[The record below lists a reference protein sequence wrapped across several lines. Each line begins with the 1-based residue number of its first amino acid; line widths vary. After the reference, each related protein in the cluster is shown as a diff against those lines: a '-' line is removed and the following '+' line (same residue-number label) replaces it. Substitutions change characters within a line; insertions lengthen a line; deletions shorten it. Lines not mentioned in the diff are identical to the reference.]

1 MNWGDLFFDL
11 FYVAAAYNLSYIIKT
26 DTNFEGLLYF
36 CGCFFATFYNFWQ
49 NKLFYDARFQEGD
62 DILHVLIEILQ
73 LCCLALAVLH
83 IRPVKYMSHGSEDV
97 SMFAFSLANLMG
109 VITTLFKIFET
120 GFIWCNG
127 QTEVLRYMAITDAL
141 WTIFPCFTLMLI
153 ATISSGVVYF
163 GSADDSNGSDYRFLA
178 DAAGTSDSYGSDF
191 SSVEAESESL
201 TVNHLPI
208 FLCFILLF
216 TRAPF
221 QLLFYSL
228 RSKDDFKSV
237 TVPMNIGFVIH
248 RFGEWIM
255 LMLGESVLSL
265 LIIDVVEDRDFYITF
280 FTGVISVV
288 LLQFLHFKSQ
298 PHHAKDHAMRKSRPR
313 GLFFGVLMLIYSAA
327 LIVVGVCYKML
338 LTEYS
343 KEEQKEQEYAKNV
356 RLLAGGDDGG
366 DSAYSTEERQ
376 LRIAT
381 LFGGSLALVFAC
393 LDLMSLAHNGVGET
407 MDRCHEEKHGKI
419 RIKGL
424 MMVGVTRLALIAL
437 IASTFKIVTTPEYV
451 ALFGLGAII
460 AQIGIRFIGNIYFPS
475 GSSNHANSH
484 EEEHGPNSTHGDAE
498 AVPSYDLGAVATHD
512 NYYDEENPQLRK

>member
-1 MNWGDLFFDL
+1 M
-11 FYVAAAYNLSYIIKT
+11 
-26 DTNFEGLLYF
+26 
-36 CGCFFATFYNFWQ
+36 
-49 NKLFYDARFQEGD
+49 
-62 DILHVLIEILQ
+62 
-73 LCCLALAVLH
+73 
-83 IRPVKYMSHGSEDV
+83 
-97 SMFAFSLANLMG
+97 
-109 VITTLFKIFET
+109 
-120 GFIWCNG
+120 IW
-127 QTEVLRYMAITDAL
+127 
-141 WTIFPCFTLMLI
+141 
-153 ATISSGVVYF
+153 
-163 GSADDSNGSDYRFLA
+163 
-178 DAAGTSDSYGSDF
+178 
-191 SSVEAESESL
+191 
-201 TVNHLPI
+201 
-208 FLCFILLF
+208 
-216 TRAPF
+216 
-221 QLLFYSL
+221 
-228 RSKDDFKSV
+228 
-237 TVPMNIGFVIH
+237 
-248 RFGEWIM
+248 
-255 LMLGESVLSL
+255 
-265 LIIDVVEDRDFYITF
+265 
-280 FTGVISVV
+280 
-288 LLQFLHFKSQ
+288 
-298 PHHAKDHAMRKSRPR
+298 
-313 GLFFGVLMLIYSAA
+313 YSAA